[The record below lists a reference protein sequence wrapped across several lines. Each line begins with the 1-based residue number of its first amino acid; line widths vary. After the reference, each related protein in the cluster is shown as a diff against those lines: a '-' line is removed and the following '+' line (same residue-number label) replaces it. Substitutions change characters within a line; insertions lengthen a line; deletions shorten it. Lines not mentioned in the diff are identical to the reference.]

1 MMPKISNGSTFGGI
15 VNYANDIKDKDTT
28 ILASRGVDLRSN
40 YTIAKSF
47 KIQAMMNQRVRNCV
61 GHFALS
67 FPPEDAHRCTDGFM
81 RKLAME
87 YMKKM
92 GITDTQFVIF
102 RHHDHDHDHVH
113 VVYNRVNDF
122 GKTISDGCD
131 VERAIAICQ
140 AMTRHYGLHWSDGKM
155 KVNRDRLK
163 GKVVVKYAIFD
174 AAQKALPGSRTWQD
188 FIDRMKEQGIQVKVA
203 PREGGK
209 GMGVVFTKGNV
220 SMSGYQVDRRS
231 LTFYMLNQQLYN
243 INALLP
249 KDQWLPDE
257 PMIHEVKFDDMDSD
271 VRLPKVSFGK
281 EDEYVEDSSV
291 NIYDDNNDSAFFD
304 TEAAA
309 ELASNVAAA
318 AVELAVGPT
327 VVPTSGGGGGGSSSG
342 WGDDDD
348 DDEKKKRNRPK
359 FHR

>member
-1 MMPKISNGSTFGGI
+1 
-15 VNYANDIKDKDTT
+15 
-28 ILASRGVDLRSN
+28 
-40 YTIAKSF
+40 
-47 KIQAMMNQRVRNCV
+47 
-61 GHFALS
+61 
-67 FPPEDAHRCTDGFM
+67 
-81 RKLAME
+81 
-87 YMKKM
+87 
-92 GITDTQFVIF
+92 
-102 RHHDHDHDHVH
+102 
-113 VVYNRVNDF
+113 
-122 GKTISDGCD
+122 
-131 VERAIAICQ
+131 
-140 AMTRHYGLHWSDGKM
+140 M

-163 GKVVVKYAIFD
+163 GKAVVKYAIFD

-188 FIDRMKEQGIQVKVA
+188 FIDRMKERGIQVKVA

-304 TEAAA
+304 TDAAA
-309 ELASNVAAA
+309 ELASNVAAT
-318 AVELAVGPT
+318 AVELAVGPA